1 MPESTDK
8 NNDDINLHPDDSSD
22 IKKVWVVDW
31 NNKFQR
37 TSREEK
43 TNYLDALKIFNEKTK
58 EGKNTILYEVQKSIS
73 NGKMLKMMPV
83 LNSKR
88 VERENKLLHDK
99 KEPTDKKD
107 GGGGG
112 GVFSSRMSRFFI
124 LLAVV
129 VGFIITLYIIH
140 SMTSG
145 GTASSHHMILEIVE
159 SKTSGVTM
167 MNP

>member
-1 MPESTDK
+1 MPKGTDK
-8 NNDDINLHPDDSSD
+8 NNDDINFHPDDSSD
-22 IKKVWVVDW
+22 VKKVWVVDW

-37 TSREEK
+37 TTSEEK
-43 TNYLDALKIFNEKTK
+43 TNYMDALKIFNEKAK
-58 EGKNTILYEVQKSIS
+58 EGKNTILYEVQKSVS
-73 NGKMLKMMPV
+73 NGKKLKMMPI

-88 VERENKLLHDK
+88 VEREQKLLHDK

-112 GVFSSRMSRFFI
+112 MFSSRRSRFLI

-129 VGFIITLYIIH
+129 VGFIITLYVIH
-140 SMTSG
+140 IMTSG

-159 SKTSGVTM
+159 SKASGVTM

>member
-1 MPESTDK
+1 MPKSTDK
-8 NNDDINLHPDDSSD
+8 NNDDINFHPDDSSD
-22 IKKVWVVDW
+22 VKKVWVVDW

-37 TSREEK
+37 TTSEEK
-43 TNYLDALKIFNEKTK
+43 TNYMDALKIFNEKAK

-73 NGKMLKMMPV
+73 NGKKLKMMPI

-112 GVFSSRMSRFFI
+112 GMFSSRKSRFFI

-129 VGFIITLYIIH
+129 VGFIITLYVIH
-140 SMTSG
+140 IMTSG

-159 SKTSGVTM
+159 SKASGVTM